1 MKGSKFDKR
10 NKSPKYPQDAT
21 AFVKDEKNWKKIYT
35 TVAQHASSR
44 SQRMKFEDWQKEIT
58 LLYAKDRRDTM
69 VMLMQLSFWYA
80 ALNKHLNDP
89 DKLEELL
96 KIFEERKKEP
106 LDYRRN
112 GVITIFVGVGI
123 YILGFLALG
132 NIVEGIGALVGLVG
146 VGTLIA
152 GYLYPNTGK
161 ELTDAVEEFEK
172 K

>member
-1 MKGSKFDKR
+1 MLSLRYIINIKKMEIIITSFIEQGYRVELLIPILGIMAGILIPLGVFVWLYFEGKGKR
-10 NKSPKYPQDAT
+10 QT
-21 AFVKDEKNWKKIYT
+21 IL
-35 TVAQHASSR
+35 
-44 SQRMKFEDWQKEIT
+44 EI
-58 LLYAKDRRDTM
+58 
-69 VMLMQLSFWYA
+69 S
-80 ALNKHLNDP
+80 KHLNDP

-112 GVITIFVGVGI
+112 GVITIFVGIGI

>member
-1 MKGSKFDKR
+1 MEIIISSFVEQGYRVELLIPILGIVAGIVIPLGVFVWLYFEGKGKR
-10 NKSPKYPQDAT
+10 Q
-21 AFVKDEKNWKKIYT
+21 
-35 TVAQHASSR
+35 TVL
-44 SQRMKFEDWQKEIT
+44 EI
-58 LLYAKDRRDTM
+58 
-69 VMLMQLSFWYA
+69 S
-80 ALNKHLNDP
+80 KHLNDP

-112 GVITIFVGVGI
+112 GVISIFVGIGI

>member
-1 MKGSKFDKR
+1 MEIIITSFVEQEYRVELLIPILGIMAGIVIPLGVFVWLYFEGKGKR
-10 NKSPKYPQDAT
+10 Q
-21 AFVKDEKNWKKIYT
+21 
-35 TVAQHASSR
+35 TVL
-44 SQRMKFEDWQKEIT
+44 EI
-58 LLYAKDRRDTM
+58 
-69 VMLMQLSFWYA
+69 S
-80 ALNKHLNDP
+80 KHLNDP

-112 GVITIFVGVGI
+112 GVISIFVGIGI

>member
-1 MKGSKFDKR
+1 MEIIITSFVEQGYRVELLIPILGIMAGIVIPLGVFVWLYFEGKGKR
-10 NKSPKYPQDAT
+10 Q
-21 AFVKDEKNWKKIYT
+21 
-35 TVAQHASSR
+35 TVL
-44 SQRMKFEDWQKEIT
+44 EI
-58 LLYAKDRRDTM
+58 
-69 VMLMQLSFWYA
+69 S
-80 ALNKHLNDP
+80 KHLNDP

-161 ELTDAVEEFEK
+161 ELTDAVEDFEK

>member
-1 MKGSKFDKR
+1 MEIIITSFFEQGYRVELLIPILGIMAGIVIPLGVFVWLYFEGKGKR
-10 NKSPKYPQDAT
+10 Q
-21 AFVKDEKNWKKIYT
+21 
-35 TVAQHASSR
+35 TVL
-44 SQRMKFEDWQKEIT
+44 EI
-58 LLYAKDRRDTM
+58 
-69 VMLMQLSFWYA
+69 S
-80 ALNKHLNDP
+80 KHLNDP

-112 GVITIFVGVGI
+112 GVITIFVGIGI

>member
-1 MKGSKFDKR
+1 MEIIITSFVEQGYRVELLIPILGIMAGIVIPLGVFVWLYFEGKGKR
-10 NKSPKYPQDAT
+10 Q
-21 AFVKDEKNWKKIYT
+21 
-35 TVAQHASSR
+35 TVL
-44 SQRMKFEDWQKEIT
+44 EI
-58 LLYAKDRRDTM
+58 
-69 VMLMQLSFWYA
+69 S
-80 ALNKHLNDP
+80 KHLNDP

-161 ELTDAVEEFEK
+161 ELTDAVEKFEK

>member
-1 MKGSKFDKR
+1 MEIIITSFVEQGYRVELLIPILGIMAGIVIPLGVFVWLYFEGKGKR
-10 NKSPKYPQDAT
+10 Q
-21 AFVKDEKNWKKIYT
+21 
-35 TVAQHASSR
+35 TVL
-44 SQRMKFEDWQKEIT
+44 EI
-58 LLYAKDRRDTM
+58 
-69 VMLMQLSFWYA
+69 S
-80 ALNKHLNDP
+80 KHLNDP

-112 GVITIFVGVGI
+112 GVITIFVGIGI

-132 NIVEGIGALVGLVG
+132 NIFEGIGALVGLVG

>member
-1 MKGSKFDKR
+1 MEIIITSFVEQGYRVELLIPILGIMAGILIPLGVFVWLYFEGKGKR
-10 NKSPKYPQDAT
+10 QT
-21 AFVKDEKNWKKIYT
+21 IL
-35 TVAQHASSR
+35 
-44 SQRMKFEDWQKEIT
+44 EI
-58 LLYAKDRRDTM
+58 
-69 VMLMQLSFWYA
+69 S
-80 ALNKHLNDP
+80 KHLNDP

-112 GVITIFVGVGI
+112 GVISIFVGIGI

>member
-1 MKGSKFDKR
+1 MLSLRYIINIKKMEIIITSFIEQGYRVELLIPILGIMAGILIPLGVFVWLYFEGKGKR
-10 NKSPKYPQDAT
+10 QT
-21 AFVKDEKNWKKIYT
+21 IL
-35 TVAQHASSR
+35 
-44 SQRMKFEDWQKEIT
+44 EI
-58 LLYAKDRRDTM
+58 
-69 VMLMQLSFWYA
+69 S
-80 ALNKHLNDP
+80 KHLNDP

-112 GVITIFVGVGI
+112 GVITIFVGIGI
-123 YILGFLALG
+123 YILGILALG
-132 NIVEGIGALVGLVG
+132 NIVEGIGALVCLVG

>member
-1 MKGSKFDKR
+1 MEIIITSFVEQGYRVELLIPILGMMAGIVIPLGVFVWLYFEGKGKR
-10 NKSPKYPQDAT
+10 Q
-21 AFVKDEKNWKKIYT
+21 
-35 TVAQHASSR
+35 TVL
-44 SQRMKFEDWQKEIT
+44 EI
-58 LLYAKDRRDTM
+58 
-69 VMLMQLSFWYA
+69 S
-80 ALNKHLNDP
+80 KHLNDP

-112 GVITIFVGVGI
+112 GVISIFVGIGI

-161 ELTDAVEEFEK
+161 ELTDAVEDFEK

>member
-1 MKGSKFDKR
+1 MEIIINIFVEQGYRVEFLIPILGIMAGIVIPLGVFVWLYFEGKGKR
-10 NKSPKYPQDAT
+10 Q
-21 AFVKDEKNWKKIYT
+21 
-35 TVAQHASSR
+35 TVL
-44 SQRMKFEDWQKEIT
+44 EI
-58 LLYAKDRRDTM
+58 
-69 VMLMQLSFWYA
+69 S
-80 ALNKHLNDP
+80 KHLNDP

-112 GVITIFVGVGI
+112 GVITIFVGIGI

>member
-1 MKGSKFDKR
+1 MEIIITSFVEQGYRVELLIPILGIMAGIVIPLGVFVWLYFEGKGKR
-10 NKSPKYPQDAT
+10 Q
-21 AFVKDEKNWKKIYT
+21 
-35 TVAQHASSR
+35 TVL
-44 SQRMKFEDWQKEIT
+44 EI
-58 LLYAKDRRDTM
+58 
-69 VMLMQLSFWYA
+69 S
-80 ALNKHLNDP
+80 KHLNDP

-112 GVITIFVGVGI
+112 GVISIFVGIGI

-161 ELTDAVEEFEK
+161 ELTDAVEDFEK